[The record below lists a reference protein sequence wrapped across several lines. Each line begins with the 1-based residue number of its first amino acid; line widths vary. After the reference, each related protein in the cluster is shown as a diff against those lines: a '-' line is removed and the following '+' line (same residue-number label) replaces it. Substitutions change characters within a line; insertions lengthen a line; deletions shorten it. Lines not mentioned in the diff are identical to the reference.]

1 MLGGALSHLRST
13 RKLKSSSST
22 SPSVRPGLRRRLH
35 LGISRTRQA
44 DTRVPTPAA
53 RSGPPK
59 PWPGGAGPHTGHPG
73 NRATASPTRWR
84 PLAEAWGPASPPGPC
99 TKCPAPAKGE
109 TRPGR
114 GEEGRGEEG
123 RGGARPGAGQGG
135 ARRAREEA
143 AGWSQFSSNL
153 VGVPQSSLLPE
164 FRQEVTNY
172 PGRPASHPAL
182 KCRVFSCI

>member
-13 RKLKSSSST
+13 RKLKNSSST

-35 LGISRTRQA
+35 LGISRMLRA

-53 RSGPPK
+53 LSGPPK

-84 PLAEAWGPASPPGPC
+84 PLAEAWGPASPPGPSAD
-99 TKCPAPAKGE
+99 KVP
-109 TRPGR
+109 RPGQR
-114 GEEGRGEEG
+114 RNKAREG
-123 RGGARPGAGQGG
+123 RGGVGKGLGGAGRSGAGEGGRDWVVSVLQPCQGVTEFP
-135 ARRAREEA
+135 ASLFRR
-143 AGWSQFSSNL
+143 
-153 VGVPQSSLLPE
+153 
-164 FRQEVTNY
+164 EVTIY